1 MNLWILTYLI
11 YSICC
16 SYYPIWANCPIW
28 QRTSLSWLLSPF
40 DTTLTLAVFEFLLV
54 ESSTFRDHN
63 LGANGTRC
71 YWLIIFSKPF
81 EWIEIEKYKFI
92 NFKTFTDKNTYCI
105 LADISNSDLGLHCFY
120 FYLTTVSPFTP
131 AENSSSQSHWV
142 WQEKFT

>member
-1 MNLWILTYLI
+1 MDFNIFNIFNLLQLLPNLSKLPYLAKNFFKLAPE
-11 YSICC
+11 SF
-16 SYYPIWANCPIW
+16 WH
-28 QRTSLSWLLSPF
+28 
-40 DTTLTLAVFEFLLV
+40 TLTLAVFEFLLV